1 RGPFGTQ
8 FAREGGAIVVK
19 LSRWENRIEVYNA
32 LAFVRFPVEPLAR
45 ERLSTRV
52 QRLLSR
58 FNETGRQFHV
68 NGITM
73 NGQARTAVGAL
84 VGANFLIAP
93 ARSPIDGRA
102 GETTIHQTG
111 KCYFGQA

>member
-1 RGPFGTQ
+1 MVAT
-8 FAREGGAIVVK
+8 

-32 LAFVRFPVEPLAR
+32 VVLVQFPREPTAG
-45 ERLSTRV
+45 ERLSKWV

-73 NGQARTAVGAL
+73 NGQAWTTAGAL
-84 VGANFLIAP
+84 VGASLPIAP
-93 ARSPIDGRA
+93 ATRSPIDGCA
-102 GETTIHQTG
+102 GGTARYQND
-111 KCYFGQA
+111 KCCCGQA

>member
-1 RGPFGTQ
+1 MV
-8 FAREGGAIVVK
+8 AK

-32 LAFVRFPVEPLAR
+32 VVLVQFPREPMAG
-45 ERLSTRV
+45 ERLSTEV

-73 NGQARTAVGAL
+73 NGQAWTAAGAL

-111 KCYFGQA
+111 KCYCGQA

>member
-1 RGPFGTQ
+1 MV
-8 FAREGGAIVVK
+8 AK

-32 LAFVRFPVEPLAR
+32 VVLVQFPREPMAG
-45 ERLSTRV
+45 EWLSTGV

-73 NGQARTAVGAL
+73 NGQAWTAAGAL
-84 VGANFLIAP
+84 LGANFLIAP
-93 ARSPIDGRA
+93 ANVLILAPIDGRP
-102 GETTIHQTG
+102 GGTTIHQTD
-111 KCYFGQA
+111 KRYCGQA

>member
-1 RGPFGTQ
+1 MV
-8 FAREGGAIVVK
+8 AK
-19 LSRWENRIEVYNA
+19 LSRWENRIEAYNA
-32 LAFVRFPVEPLAR
+32 VAPARFPGEPTAS

-73 NGQARTAVGAL
+73 NGQAWTALGAL
-84 VGANFLIAP
+84 VGANFFIAP
-93 ARSPIDGRA
+93 ARSPIDGCPGGTARYQN
-102 GETTIHQTG
+102 H
-111 KCYFGQA
+111 KCYCGQA